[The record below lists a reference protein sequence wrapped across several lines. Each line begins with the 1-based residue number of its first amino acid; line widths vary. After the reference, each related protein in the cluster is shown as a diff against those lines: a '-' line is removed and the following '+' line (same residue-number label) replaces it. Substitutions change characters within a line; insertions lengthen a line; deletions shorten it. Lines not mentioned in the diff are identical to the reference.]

1 MVVLLFPILFKNIT
15 QQLPG
20 NLNARYVTNFFG
32 SRTSRRF
39 VLFVFRKLKVKIEE
53 SARKEACARE
63 RTIPLARKA
72 LTREAP
78 HAHLAH
84 TSFSP
89 SLITGKSF
97 TTHKNVMSFV
107 RQKT

>member
-1 MVVLLFPILFKNIT
+1 MRVMWPTFLVVELAQGFFCLFPEIK
-15 QQLPG
+15 G
-20 NLNARYVTNFFG
+20 
-32 SRTSRRF
+32 
-39 VLFVFRKLKVKIEE
+39 KIEE

-89 SLITGKSF
+89 SLITGNSF

-107 RQKT
+107 RQKTWLIPW